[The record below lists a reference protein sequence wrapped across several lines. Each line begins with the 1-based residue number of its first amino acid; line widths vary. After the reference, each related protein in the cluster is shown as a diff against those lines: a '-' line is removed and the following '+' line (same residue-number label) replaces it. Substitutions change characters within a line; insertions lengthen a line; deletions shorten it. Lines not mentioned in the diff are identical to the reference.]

1 MDSEELKIAT
11 ERLKNFTQ
19 KKEFLMAIDSDGCV
33 FDSMNP
39 KQIIVFHPKIMEFY
53 ELWDIESYLREAA
66 EFVNLFS
73 RTRGY
78 NRFIALQHIYR
89 FLGERPEAKE
99 AMIEQGIRLPD
110 TTALDAY
117 VEEYKDI
124 SLGNPTLEEYI
135 QKKAGSSL
143 ESSSENSLSRLLAWS
158 KAVNLTIADKIKNI
172 PPFDY
177 VGESLSLASQNA
189 DLVVVSQTPYEALD
203 REWRQHNLDSYVT
216 AIAGQEMGKKEEHIR
231 IAAQKRYPS
240 NKILMIGDAPGDKR
254 AADANEALFYPII
267 PGRETESWKRLVKEA
282 LLKFFEGTFTD
293 IYQEALLAE
302 FDQALPS
309 KPPWQE
315 PGYSHQVSYKEI
327 EPLRKAMYERFDP
340 EGRLLLWKV

>member
-1 MDSEELKIAT
+1 MDSEELKAAI
-11 ERLKNFTQ
+11 EKLKNFSQ

-39 KQIIVFHPKIMEFY
+39 KQIIAFHPKIMEFY
-53 ELWDIESYLREAA
+53 ELWGIESYLREVA

-73 RTRGY
+73 RTRGC

-89 FLGERPEAKE
+89 FLRGRPEARE
-99 AMIEQGIRLPD
+99 VMIEQGIRLPE

-117 VEEYKDI
+117 VEAYKDI
-124 SLGNPTLEEYI
+124 SLGNPTLEEYV
-135 QKKAGSSL
+135 QKKAKSSL
-143 ESSSENSLSRLLAWS
+143 ESSLSKLLAWS
-158 KAVNLTIADKIKNI
+158 KAVNLAIANKIKNI

-177 VGESLSLASQNA
+177 IRESLSLASQNA
-189 DLVVVSQTPYEALD
+189 DLVVVSQTPYEALG
-203 REWRQHNLDSYVT
+203 REWRQHNLDSYIT

-240 NKILMIGDAPGDKR
+240 DKILMIGDAPGDKK
-254 AADANEALFYPII
+254 AADANGALFYPII
-267 PGRETESWKRLVKEA
+267 PGRETESWKKLAKEA
-282 LLKFFEGTFTD
+282 LLKFFGGTFAGD
-293 IYQEALLAE
+293 YQEAIIAE

-315 PGYSHQVSYKEI
+315 PGYSHQASYKERQ
-327 EPLRKAMYERFDP
+327 PLRKAMYERFDP
-340 EGRLLLWKV
+340 QGRLLTMEEG

>member
-1 MDSEELKIAT
+1 MDSEELKAAI
-11 ERLKNFTQ
+11 EKLKNFSQ

-39 KQIIVFHPKIMEFY
+39 KQSIAFHPKIMEFY
-53 ELWDIESYLREAA
+53 ELWGIESYLREVA

-73 RTRGY
+73 RTRGC

-89 FLGERPEAKE
+89 FLRGRPEARE
-99 AMIEQGIRLPD
+99 VMIEQGIRLPE

-117 VEEYKDI
+117 VEAYKDI
-124 SLGNPTLEEYI
+124 SLGNPTLEEYV
-135 QKKAGSSL
+135 QKKAKSSL
-143 ESSSENSLSRLLAWS
+143 ESSLSKLLAWS
-158 KAVNLTIADKIKNI
+158 KAVNLAIANKIKNI

-177 VGESLSLASQNA
+177 IRESLSLASQNA

-203 REWRQHNLDSYVT
+203 REWRQHNLDGYVA

-240 NKILMIGDAPGDKR
+240 DKILMIGDAPGDKK
-254 AADANEALFYPII
+254 AADANGALFYPII
-267 PGRETESWKRLVKEA
+267 PGRETESWKKLAKEA
-282 LLKFFEGTFTD
+282 LLKFFGGTFVGD
-293 IYQEALLAE
+293 YQEAIIAE

-309 KPPWQE
+309 RPPWQE
-315 PGYSHQVSYKEI
+315 PGYSHQVSYKERQ
-327 EPLRKAMYERFDP
+327 PLRKAMYERFDP
-340 EGRLLLWKV
+340 QGRLLTMEEG